1 MNQGDQNSSYIN
13 PLDQF
18 LEGSCT
24 DLEALKDMLKDK
36 QTALALIEKMRQ
48 KALWNRDVIKAIRDR
63 FPSKEVTKAIKKLAY
78 VLSQKGIQVDDE
90 ELLQKETP
98 KIVYINPQ
106 QYNPIK
112 KAFSTVPMGFNR
124 LRLGCYFM
132 SKSQCLYIYHSPV
145 KGIRKA
151 LLIDASTFEDLQKE
165 GEIDFVSI
173 PPEHA
178 LLTVQIAYGNSNPYE
193 LDTIHPKTRSTME
206 SLVYGPKVTIN
217 SVFYKYL
224 DVKDLEGSENFDEKE
239 IIFTLGEILVDNELI
254 NEYAVK
260 YGEVRNP
267 TIIVSDYIIREK
279 IELLLDDLIE
289 KLFAPKSKEEILFA
303 IKEQIL
309 FSKYMGKEIKKELFA
324 AMIIFEK
331 EHKKLLREPIETYLY
346 AMYQREQKKKSLLAP

>member
-1 MNQGDQNSSYIN
+1 MNQGDQNSLHLN
-13 PLDQF
+13 LLDQV
-18 LEGSCT
+18 LDGSYL

-48 KALWNRDVIKAIRDR
+48 RAIWNKDVIKAIRDKY
-63 FPSKEVTKAIKKLAY
+63 PTKEVTKAIKKLAY

-90 ELLQKETP
+90 ELSQKETP

-106 QYNPIK
+106 QHNPIK
-112 KAFSTVPMGFNR
+112 KAFSTVPLGFNR

-132 SKSQCLYIYHSPV
+132 SKSQCLYVYHSPV

-151 LLIDASTFEDLQKE
+151 VLIDASTFDDLQKE

-193 LDTIHPKTRSTME
+193 LDTIHPKTRSVLE
-206 SLVYGPKVTIN
+206 NLIYGPRVTIN
-217 SVFYKYL
+217 NVFYKYL

-239 IIFTLGEILVDNELI
+239 IIFTLGEILVDNDLI

-260 YGEVRNP
+260 YGEVINP
-267 TIIVSDYIIREK
+267 TIIVSEHIIREK
-279 IELLLDDLIE
+279 IELLLDDLLE
-289 KLFAPKSKEEILFA
+289 KLFSPKSKEEMLFA

-309 FSKYMGKEIKKELFA
+309 FSKYTGNEIKKELFA
-324 AMIIFEK
+324 SMIIFEK
-331 EHKKLLREPIETYLY
+331 EHKKLLREPLEAYLR
-346 AMYQREQKKKSLLAP
+346 AMYQRDQKKKSVIVP